1 MRLTD
6 LRILSASIVLA
17 GLMILTGSCVSSCS
31 SRYDMMPSTDGWGY
45 RLNRA
50 TGDLI
55 RFHRRTESYKEI
67 AKTRIDTPDGQ

>member
-31 SRYDMMPSTDGWGY
+31 SRYDMMPSTDGCGY

-50 TGDLI
+50 TGELI
-55 RFHRRTESYKEI
+55 RFSPRGSYKEI
-67 AKTRIDTPDGQ
+67 AKTRVDKPDGN